1 LASLG
6 NLDSA
11 ATQDHTNSLSS
22 NANIASHFPILCLK
36 ISWIIWTMNG
46 GHLDSLKIKY
56 IPDFWYSLLNLKDSL
71 DETNFGKR
79 SDFMTKLHQ

>member
-1 LASLG
+1 
-6 NLDSA
+6 
-11 ATQDHTNSLSS
+11 
-22 NANIASHFPILCLK
+22 LCLK